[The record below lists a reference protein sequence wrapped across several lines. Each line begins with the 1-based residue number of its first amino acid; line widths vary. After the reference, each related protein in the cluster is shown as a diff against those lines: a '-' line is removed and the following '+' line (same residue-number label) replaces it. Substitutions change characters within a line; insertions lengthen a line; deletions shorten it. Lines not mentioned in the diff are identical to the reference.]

1 MSGIDLKELYA
12 FWRNRIAGIS
22 DSGLNAPR
30 VGIQELIRHPDVTQE
45 RMESIQ
51 FDELCKLLEYE
62 PKRRKQLLSQV
73 SRIYGI
79 EGKRSHI

>member
-22 DSGLNAPR
+22 DSGLNALR

-62 PKRRKQLLSQV
+62 PKRRK
-73 SRIYGI
+73 
-79 EGKRSHI
+79 